1 MTLEKRGH
9 TIREE
14 RARESREKG
23 GEMKRGFGFDVRLTI
38 DVGGGDEAR
47 ALSALV
53 GSRQY
58 DHVAGDVLVL
68 VDLEDVPD
76 LGSEEKEE
84 NQHARRPIPFRS
96 NRSVQCSTE
105 SRVLNSSHDRSS
117 AVSTQECRDGLLR
130 LQ

>member
-1 MTLEKRGH
+1 
-9 TIREE
+9 
-14 RARESREKG
+14 
-23 GEMKRGFGFDVRLTI
+23 MKRSFGFDVRLTI

-53 GSRQY
+53 GGRQH

-68 VDLEDVPD
+68 VDLENVPD
-76 LGSEEKEE
+76 LGSEENKE

-105 SRVLNSSHDRSS
+105 
-117 AVSTQECRDGLLR
+117 LLV
-130 LQ
+130 

>member
-53 GSRQY
+53 GGRQH
-58 DHVAGDVLVL
+58 DHVAGDVLVF

-76 LGSEEKEE
+76 LGSEVKEE

-105 SRVLNSSHDRSS
+105 SLV
-117 AVSTQECRDGLLR
+117 
-130 LQ
+130 